1 MKIEVCDIC
10 NQPVDETHKTV
21 CIFKDWNGVSIDHGG
36 FCSARRKWKGVI
48 CDKCLSKIRRERN
61 GE

>member
-21 CIFKDWNGVSIDHGG
+21 CILKDWKGTTIDNGGIWHT
-36 FCSARRKWKGVI
+36 RRRWKGVI
-48 CDKCLSKIRRERN
+48 CDHCLTALRKERK
-61 GE
+61 